1 MIAIDTLAG
10 AICALVFVLNELWSD
25 KSKRRIVYKN
35 MPSDT
40 VFSDIASGK
49 IDAAG
54 FDLAKAQEMYAYLS
68 AAPANR
74 QTAEWNDLLRKCK
87 DAGRGNV
94 IEAERM
100 QLMTRDICM
109 STISLLIMTIVVL
122 LILTFIYSNVL
133 IPIKMLY
140 IPLIYLVIMLFVTKR
155 AAKSRADRT
164 AVLVIKNAV
173 QGL

>member
-1 MIAIDTLAG
+1 M
-10 AICALVFVLNELWSD
+10 
-25 KSKRRIVYKN
+25 
-35 MPSDT
+35 
-40 VFSDIASGK
+40 
-49 IDAAG
+49 
-54 FDLAKAQEMYAYLS
+54 
-68 AAPANR
+68 
-74 QTAEWNDLLRKCK
+74 
-87 DAGRGNV
+87 

-100 QLMTRDICM
+100 QLMTRAICM

-122 LILTFIYSNVL
+122 FILTFIYSNVL

>member
-1 MIAIDTLAG
+1 MH
-10 AICALVFVLNELWSD
+10 
-25 KSKRRIVYKN
+25 
-35 MPSDT
+35 SDT
-40 VFSDIASGK
+40 VFSDSAAGK
-49 IDAAG
+49 IDGAG

-68 AAPANR
+68 AAPANQ
-74 QTAEWNDLLRKCK
+74 QTAVWNDLLRKCK
-87 DAGRGNV
+87 DDGRGNV

-122 LILTFIYSNVL
+122 FILTFIYSNVL

-140 IPLIYLVIMLFVTKR
+140 IPLIYLVIMLLVTKR

-173 QGL
+173 QGI